1 MHWKTEL
8 ALRVESSLFTNH
20 GVISLDHVA
29 IRNFDTP
36 LVPESGWHFHKGCGK
51 GWSGPYKS
59 KAHARAELA
68 LHLLDE
74 EDMLVRAL
82 TGVADFTHAP
92 WLKTRRAPTRPGND
106 GVVFGYYRIVG
117 EHLHVIRFHDG
128 FISALAVKLNRIE
141 RIPRP
146 AIQSALMDSD
156 SFLILKVE
164 GDSMA
169 QTIAISPA
177 DPVTILPA
185 TVEEEGLFG
194 MTARSIREA
203 IEMLDGLDHDGGD
216 ES

>member
-1 MHWKTEL
+1 MHWKAEL
-8 ALRVESSLFTNH
+8 ELRIANSLFTLH
-20 GVISLDHVA
+20 GVVSIDHVA
-29 IRNFDTP
+29 IRNFNTS
-36 LVPESGWHFHKGCGK
+36 LMAETGWHFDKGCGK
-51 GWSGPYKS
+51 GWSGPYDS
-59 KAHARAELA
+59 RAMARAELE

-82 TGVADFTHAP
+82 TGVAGFTHAP

-106 GVVFGYYRIVG
+106 GVVVGYYRIVG
-117 EHLHVIRFHDG
+117 EHAHVIRFHDG

-146 AIQSALMDSD
+146 AIQSALMDQD
-156 SFLILKVE
+156 SFMILKVE

-169 QTIAISPA
+169 ETIIVSPA

-194 MTARSIREA
+194 VTARSVREA
-203 IEMLDGLDHDGGD
+203 IEILDGLDHEGGD